1 MLTGWSSASCGFQD
15 YFLGTFTNISQYIS
29 SGIPDKGNKAE
40 IILTVLHR
48 NFLGVDEFLGRVSLP
63 LSGFDHQEKARSKYV
78 PLLVFADVLIEPC
91 PLLLDGILCCV
102 SLARVSQTTGG
113 NLK

>member
-1 MLTGWSSASCGFQD
+1 MTRLSQSAWERKSSKPPWLRRPQRMLTGWSNASCGSHD
-15 YFLGTFTNISQYIS
+15 YFSELSPSLFS

-63 LSGFDHQEKARSKYV
+63 LSGFDHQEKPKSKCD
-78 PLLVFADVLIEPC
+78 PP
-91 PLLLDGILCCV
+91 
-102 SLARVSQTTGG
+102 
-113 NLK
+113 

>member
-1 MLTGWSSASCGFQD
+1 MIIFWKLSPIH
-15 YFLGTFTNISQYIS
+15 LNIFH

-40 IILTVLHR
+40 IVLTVLHR

-78 PLLVFADVLIEPC
+78 PLLVFADVL
-91 PLLLDGILCCV
+91 
-102 SLARVSQTTGG
+102 T
-113 NLK
+113 

>member
-1 MLTGWSSASCGFQD
+1 MRAVGVLIIKIFSELSPK
-15 YFLGTFTNISQYIS
+15 YFIIFS

-63 LSGFDHQEKARSKYV
+63 LSGFDHQEKARSKY
-78 PLLVFADVLIEPC
+78 E
-91 PLLLDGILCCV
+91 V
-102 SLARVSQTTGG
+102 SLVMVRNVLS
-113 NLK
+113 

>member
-1 MLTGWSSASCGFQD
+1 MRAVGLTIIFSELSPSLF
-15 YFLGTFTNISQYIS
+15 S

-63 LSGFDHQEKARSKYV
+63 LSGFDHQEKARSKY
-78 PLLVFADVLIEPC
+78 E
-91 PLLLDGILCCV
+91 V
-102 SLARVSQTTGG
+102 SLVMVRNVLS
-113 NLK
+113 